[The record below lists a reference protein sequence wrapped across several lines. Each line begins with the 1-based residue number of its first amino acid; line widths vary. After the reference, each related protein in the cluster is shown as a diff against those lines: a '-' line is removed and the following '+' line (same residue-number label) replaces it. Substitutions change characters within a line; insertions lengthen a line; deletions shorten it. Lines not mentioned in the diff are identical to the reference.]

1 MTGRASTM
9 APVGHH
15 QARLRGL
22 FFAWNSCRGALLR
35 SLENDADGG
44 IWGSD
49 LMGRWKCWEG
59 RRADLSSREI

>member
-49 LMGRWKCWEG
+49 L
-59 RRADLSSREI
+59 